1 MREVVRTTRQVAPSR
16 ACVLIVGET
25 GTGKELIARAIHD
38 LSPRSSGPYIRVN
51 CGALTESLLES
62 ELFGHVKGSF
72 TGAVDNRTGR
82 FEAAHTG
89 SIFLDE
95 INSTSPKLQV
105 KLLRVL
111 QEGEFERVGDT
122 STDKVDTRIIAAT
135 NRDLLDE
142 IDAGRFREDLYYR
155 LNVVP
160 IYLPPLRERREDI
173 EPLVEFFL
181 KRYAEQNRREVR
193 RVHPEA
199 MRLLREHDWPGNVRE
214 LQNYVERA
222 VILGDGPRADRSS
235 TCRRSSAARPPRGRS
250 APGGGDLAALTS
262 ELVRQGIRAAGPR
275 ANDLH
280 DRIVGQVERELI
292 QQVLQACERV
302 QIKAAARLGIN
313 RNTLH
318 KKLAEFRIDEA
329 GRPGDRVADGGNGD
343 GHRRRSQSPSPVARA
358 GRPGAPSRRL
368 TTDRA
373 RSVVR
378 PDRREPVVAIARQR
392 PSTLGTWPVG
402 LGSGALS
409 TSTDKYLRSTNG
421 QPHGQRTR
429 TTTWS
434 STGST
439 RATAWSCS
447 AGSRTARSTWSSP
460 TRRSTSATTT
470 TSTTTAA
477 TPQAYLDWTRPGAA
491 RSCACSSPTA
501 RSGWRSATSSP
512 PS

>member
-1 MREVVRTTRQVAPSR
+1 MREVARTTRQVAPSR

-38 LSPRSSGPYIRVN
+38 LSPRYTGPYIRVN

-122 STDKVDTRIIAAT
+122 RTNKVDTRIIAAT

-173 EPLVEFFL
+173 APLVEFFL

-222 VILGDGPRADRSS
+222 VILGDGPELTVEHLPPQLRGESRPPPDPRPRRRPRRPDLRAGPPGHPRRRPVGQRPAQPDRRPGRARADPAGAPGLR
-235 TCRRSSAARPPRGRS
+235 ARPDQGRRP
-250 APGGGDLAALTS
+250 AGHQPQHPAQEARRVPDRRATS
-262 ELVRQGIRAAGPR
+262 TGEPA
-275 ANDLH
+275 
-280 DRIVGQVERELI
+280 
-292 QQVLQACERV
+292 
-302 QIKAAARLGIN
+302 
-313 RNTLH
+313 
-318 KKLAEFRIDEA
+318 
-329 GRPGDRVADGGNGD
+329 
-343 GHRRRSQSPSPVARA
+343 RRRPRQ
-358 GRPGAPSRRL
+358 RRR
-368 TTDRA
+368 RA
-373 RSVVR
+373 RS
-378 PDRREPVVAIARQR
+378 PPSER
-392 PSTLGTWPVG
+392 PS
-402 LGSGALS
+402 
-409 TSTDKYLRSTNG
+409 
-421 QPHGQRTR
+421 
-429 TTTWS
+429 
-434 STGST
+434 
-439 RATAWSCS
+439 
-447 AGSRTARSTWSSP
+447 
-460 TRRSTSATTT
+460 
-470 TSTTTAA
+470 
-477 TPQAYLDWTRPGAA
+477 
-491 RSCACSSPTA
+491 
-501 RSGWRSATSSP
+501 
-512 PS
+512 

>member
-1 MREVVRTTRQVAPSR
+1 MRGMPVDLKFTASSPGLKPGDELTLPGVIGSSLGLREVVRTTRQVAPSR

-38 LSPRSSGPYIRVN
+38 LSPRSTGPYIRVN

-111 QEGEFERVGDT
+111 QEGEFERVGDNNT
-122 STDKVDTRIIAAT
+122 KKVDTRIIAAT
-135 NRDLLDE
+135 NRDLLEE
-142 IDAGRFREDLYYR
+142 IEANRFREDLYYR

-160 IYLPPLRERREDI
+160 IYLPPLRERREDV
-173 EPLVEFFL
+173 EPLVLFFL
-181 KRYAEQNRREVR
+181 HRYAEQNRRDMR

-222 VILGDGPRADRSS
+222 VILGTGPELTVEHLPPQLRGQAAPRPIRPRSS
-235 TCRRSSAARPPRGRS
+235 
-250 APGGGDLAALTS
+250 GDQTVLCT
-262 ELVRQGIRAAGPR
+262 ELVRQGISTAGPN

-280 DRIVGQVERELI
+280 DRIVGRVERELI
-292 QQVLQACERV
+292 QQVLQTCDRV

-318 KKLAEFRIDEA
+318 KKLAEYRLDESD
-329 GRPGDRVADGGNGD
+329 PGATVDPPV
-343 GHRRRSQSPSPVARA
+343 PVAA
-358 GRPGAPSRRL
+358 RRNSNG
-368 TTDRA
+368 TIDDA
-373 RSVVR
+373 NQNE
-378 PDRREPVVAIARQR
+378 PDKDERHSREPEPAY
-392 PSTLGTWPVG
+392 P
-402 LGSGALS
+402 
-409 TSTDKYLRSTNG
+409 TDE
-421 QPHGQRTR
+421 
-429 TTTWS
+429 
-434 STGST
+434 
-439 RATAWSCS
+439 
-447 AGSRTARSTWSSP
+447 
-460 TRRSTSATTT
+460 
-470 TSTTTAA
+470 
-477 TPQAYLDWTRPGAA
+477 D
-491 RSCACSSPTA
+491 
-501 RSGWRSATSSP
+501 
-512 PS
+512 